1 MKILF
6 VCTGNTCRSPM
17 AELYFNECRRRI
29 GRSECARSAGI
40 STFDGAD
47 ISKNAL
53 NVMRDEGVDAASF
66 RSTQLTFE
74 MLEEA
79 DMVYAMTSNHVRI
92 LKECAPQFAEKITT
106 LLPLQDVSDP
116 FGGNLACYKKTF
128 EMMKSQLQE
137 LASSFE

>member
-47 ISKNAL
+47 ISKNAF

-79 DMVYAMTSNHVRI
+79 DIICTMTCNHQKT
-92 LKECAPQFAEKITT
+92 LAELAPQFAGKIRT
-106 LLPLQDVSDP
+106 LLENSDVSDP
-116 FGGNLACYKKTF
+116 YGGNLQRYWQTF
-128 EMMKSQLQE
+128 NIMKPE
-137 LASSFE
+137 LEKLANALE